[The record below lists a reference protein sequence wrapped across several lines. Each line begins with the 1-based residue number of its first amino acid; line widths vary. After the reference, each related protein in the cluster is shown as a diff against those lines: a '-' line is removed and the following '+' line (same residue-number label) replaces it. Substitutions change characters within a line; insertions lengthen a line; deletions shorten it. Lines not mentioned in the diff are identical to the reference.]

1 MNTIHKTKV
10 IVIGGGAVGCSIA
23 YQLAR
28 RGKDVTLVDKAE
40 PGAGTSTKNFG
51 LVWVHTKEPY
61 TYMELSLRSSLLWPK
76 LVEELGED
84 VDLRQ
89 TGGLAPCLTEAAY
102 QRAAARIER
111 QRSSSLYQGKMIAP
125 DDVFAMQPGITRDLV
140 GASWS
145 PHDGSVNWIKWTH
158 ALIRGCERAGVRMFH
173 HTEVKAIERDTD
185 NHVTGVLTNRG
196 RIAASHV
203 VCAAGPWSQQV
214 AELVDLEID
223 FFPQR
228 GQILITEATEMIC
241 PMTMDSVRQEPHGQF
256 YLGTTHEEVGF
267 DWSTTA
273 EAYQQIR
280 DYAARLVPATK
291 DLRVVRHFAGLRP
304 MPRDGLPI
312 LGPVPHV
319 PGFYI
324 ATSHSGITLSPI
336 HGKIISDL
344 IVEGETDVPIEAY
357 DPLRF
362 QQQKSNGE
370 SQQMAPVDPL
380 VPRLDK
386 PSIGDDNH

>member
-1 MNTIHKTKV
+1 MQTIHQTEV
-10 IVIGGGAVGCSIA
+10 IVIGGGAIGCSIA

-28 RGKDVTLVDKAE
+28 RGKDVTLVDQAE

-51 LVWVHTKEPY
+51 LVWVHTKEPH

-89 TGGLAPCLTEAAY
+89 PGGIAPCLTEADY
-102 QRAAARIER
+102 ERAAAMVER
-111 QRSSSLYQGKMIAP
+111 QRRSPLYQGKMIGP
-125 DDVFAMQPGITRDLV
+125 DEVFAMQPGITRDLV

-158 ALIRGCERAGVRMFH
+158 ALARGCERVGVRMFH
-173 HTEVKAIERDTD
+173 QTEVQGVMQDKD
-185 NHVTGVLTNRG
+185 NCVTGVLTNHG
-196 RIAASHV
+196 HIVAPNV
-203 VCAAGPWSQQV
+203 VCAAGPWSQQI
-214 AELVDLEID
+214 AALVDLEID

-228 GQILITEATEMIC
+228 GQILITEATKVSC

-280 DYAARLVPATK
+280 EYAARLVPATR

-304 MPRDGLPI
+304 MPRDGKPI

-319 PGFYI
+319 PGFYM

-336 HGKIISDL
+336 HDKIISDL
-344 IVEGETDVPIEAY
+344 IVEGETDVPIGDY
-357 DPLRF
+357 DPCRF
-362 QQQKSNGE
+362 AQRPHLADE
-370 SQQMAPVDPL
+370 VMPTVPADPL
-380 VPRLDK
+380 TPRA
-386 PSIGDDNH
+386 H

>member
-1 MNTIHKTKV
+1 MQTIHQTEV
-10 IVIGGGAVGCSIA
+10 IVIGGGAIGCSIA

-51 LVWVHTKEPY
+51 LIWVHTKEPY
-61 TYMELSLRSSLLWPK
+61 AYMELSLRSSLLWPK

-89 TGGLAPCLTEAAY
+89 PGGLAPCLTEADY
-102 QRAAARIER
+102 TKAAALVER
-111 QRSSSLYQGKMIAP
+111 QQQSPLYQGKMIGP
-125 DDVFAMQPGITRDLV
+125 DEVFAMQPGITRDLV

-145 PHDGSVNWIKWTH
+145 PHDGSVNWVKWTH
-158 ALIRGCERAGVRMFH
+158 ALARGCERVGVRMFH
-173 HTEVKAIERDTD
+173 QTEVTTIERDKD
-185 NHVTGVLTNRG
+185 NCVTGVLTSHG
-196 RIAASHV
+196 RIGATAV
-203 VCAAGPWSQQV
+203 VCAAGPWSKQI
-214 AELVDLEID
+214 AALVGLEID

-228 GQILITEATEMIC
+228 GQILITEATNLIC

-256 YLGTTHEEVGF
+256 YLGTTHEDVGF
-267 DWSTTA
+267 DWSTSA

-280 DYAARLVPATK
+280 SYAARLVPATK

-304 MPRDGLPI
+304 MPRDGKPI
-312 LGPVPHV
+312 LGPVPAV
-319 PGFYI
+319 PGFYM

-344 IVEGETDVPIEAY
+344 IVEGETDIPLGDY

-362 QQQKSNGE
+362 ARHPQHPGAS
-370 SQQMAPVDPL
+370 ATTPADPL
-380 VPRLDK
+380 TPRAN
-386 PSIGDDNH
+386 SS

>member
-1 MNTIHKTKV
+1 MNTLHKTEV

-51 LVWVHTKEPY
+51 LVWVHTKEPH

-89 TGGLAPCLTEAAY
+89 TGGLAPCLTEEDYANAE
-102 QRAAARIER
+102 ARLER
-111 QRSSSLYQGKMIAP
+111 QRRSPLFQGKMIPP
-125 DDVFAMQPGITRDLV
+125 DEVFAMQPGITRDLV

-158 ALIRGCERAGVRMFH
+158 ALARGCERVGVRMLH
-173 HTEVKAIERDTD
+173 QTEVEAIERDKD
-185 NHVTGVLTNRG
+185 NCITGIMTNRG
-196 RIAASHV
+196 RIAAPNV
-203 VCAAGPWSQQV
+203 VCSAGPWSKEL
-214 AELVDLEID
+214 AGLVDLPID
-223 FFPQR
+223 FFPQK

-256 YLGTTHEEVGF
+256 YMGTTHEEVGF

-273 EAYQQIR
+273 EAYKAIR
-280 DYAARLVPATK
+280 DYAARLVPGRQRGICASCAT
-291 DLRVVRHFAGLRP
+291 LLGCVPCRAMANRSSGRCPTSPAFTLPPATAGSPCR
-304 MPRDGLPI
+304 RST
-312 LGPVPHV
+312 
-319 PGFYI
+319 
-324 ATSHSGITLSPI
+324 ARLSAI
-336 HGKIISDL
+336 
-344 IVEGETDVPIEAY
+344 
-357 DPLRF
+357 
-362 QQQKSNGE
+362 
-370 SQQMAPVDPL
+370 
-380 VPRLDK
+380 
-386 PSIGDDNH
+386 

>member
-1 MNTIHKTKV
+1 MKTIHATEV

-28 RGKDVTLVDKAE
+28 RGKDVTLIDKAE

-51 LVWVHTKEPY
+51 LVWVHTKEPH
-61 TYMELSLRSSLLWPK
+61 TYMELNLRSSLLWPQ
-76 LVEELGED
+76 LVEALGED

-89 TGGLAPCLTEAAY
+89 TGGLAPCLTEADY
-102 QRAAARIER
+102 AAAEARVER
-111 QRSSSLYQGKMIAP
+111 QRRSPLYRGKMIAP
-125 DDVFAMQPGITRDLV
+125 DEVFAMQPGITRDLV

-158 ALIRGCERAGVRMFH
+158 ALARGCERSGVRMMH
-173 HTEVKAIERDTD
+173 WTEVHAVERDSD
-185 NHVTGVLTNRG
+185 NCVTGVLTEQG
-196 RIAASHV
+196 RIAAPHV
-203 VCAAGPWSQQV
+203 VCAAGPWSKQV
-214 AELVDLEID
+214 AALVDLEID

-256 YLGTTHEEVGF
+256 YMGTTHEDVGF

-273 EAYQQIR
+273 EAHRQIR
-280 DYAARLVPATK
+280 AYAARVVPATK
-291 DLRVVRHFAGLRP
+291 DLRVVRQFAGLRP
-304 MPRDGLPI
+304 MPRDGKPI
-312 LGPVPHV
+312 LGAVPQV

-344 IVEGETDVPIEAY
+344 IIEGETDVPIADY

-362 QQQKSNGE
+362 HGTGSTGTE
-370 SQQMAPVDPL
+370 APADPL
-380 VPRLDK
+380 VPRLR
-386 PSIGDDNH
+386 

>member
-1 MNTIHKTKV
+1 MNTLHKTEV

-76 LVEELGED
+76 LVDELGED
-84 VDLRQ
+84 VDLLQ
-89 TGGLAPCLTEAAY
+89 TGGLAPCLTEDDY
-102 QRAAARIER
+102 VRAEERLER
-111 QRSSSLYQGKMIAP
+111 QRRSPLFQGKMIGP
-125 DDVFAMQPGITRDLV
+125 DEVFAMQPGITRDLV

-158 ALIRGCERAGVRMFH
+158 ALARGCERAGVRMFH
-173 HTEVKAIERDTD
+173 QTEVQQIERDPDNCITGLLTD
-185 NHVTGVLTNRG
+185 RG
-196 RIAASHV
+196 RIVAPNV
-203 VCAAGPWSQQV
+203 VCAAGPWSK
-214 AELVDLEID
+214 ALAGMVDVEID

-228 GQILITEATEMIC
+228 GQILITEAIDRIC

-256 YLGTTHEEVGF
+256 YMGTTHEDVGF

-273 EAYQQIR
+273 EAYRSIR
-280 DYAARLVPATK
+280 DYAARVVPATK

-304 MPRDGLPI
+304 MPRDGKPI
-312 LGPVPHV
+312 LGPVPHL
-319 PGFYI
+319 PGFYM

-344 IVEGETDVPIEAY
+344 ICEGETDVPIADY

-362 QQQKSNGE
+362 QRAGIPN
-370 SQQMAPVDPL
+370 MADRPMPADPL
-380 VPRLDK
+380 VPRTR
-386 PSIGDDNH
+386 

>member
-1 MNTIHKTKV
+1 
-10 IVIGGGAVGCSIA
+10 
-23 YQLAR
+23 
-28 RGKDVTLVDKAE
+28 
-40 PGAGTSTKNFG
+40 
-51 LVWVHTKEPY
+51 VWVHTKEPH

-89 TGGLAPCLTEAAY
+89 PGGLAPCLTEEDYAKAE
-102 QRAAARIER
+102 ARLER
-111 QRSSSLYQGKMIAP
+111 QRRSSLFQGKMIPP
-125 DDVFAMQPGITRDLV
+125 DEVFAMQPGITRDLV

-158 ALIRGCERAGVRMFH
+158 ALARGCERVGVRMFH
-173 HTEVKAIERDTD
+173 GTTVQAIERDQD
-185 NHVTGVLTNRG
+185 NCVTGVLTDHG
-196 RIAASHV
+196 RIAAPHV
-203 VCAAGPWSQQV
+203 VCAAGPWSKGV
-214 AELVDLEID
+214 AELVDLQID
-223 FFPQR
+223 FFPQK

-256 YLGTTHEEVGF
+256 YMGTTHEDVGF

-273 EAYQQIR
+273 EAYKAIR
-280 DYAARLVPATK
+280 EYAARLVPATK

-304 MPRDGLPI
+304 MPRDGKPI

-319 PGFYI
+319 PGFYM

-344 IVEGETDVPIEAY
+344 IIEGETDVPIEDY

-362 QQQKSNGE
+362 QRQGFDDTPDRP
-370 SQQMAPVDPL
+370 MPADPL
-380 VPRLDK
+380 VPRKL
-386 PSIGDDNH
+386 

>member
-1 MNTIHKTKV
+1 MKTLHKTEV
-10 IVIGGGAVGCSIA
+10 VVIGGGAVGCSIA

-51 LVWVHTKEPY
+51 LVWVHTKEPH

-89 TGGLAPCLTEAAY
+89 TGGIAPCLTEADYTRREALL
-102 QRAAARIER
+102 ER
-111 QRSSSLYQGKMIAP
+111 QRRSPLYQGKMIPP
-125 DDVFAMQPGITRDLV
+125 DEVFAMQPGITRDLV

-158 ALIRGCERAGVRMFH
+158 ALARGCERIGVRMFH
-173 HTEVKAIERDTD
+173 QTEVRSIERDKD
-185 NHVTGVLTNRG
+185 NCVTGVITDRG
-196 RIAASHV
+196 YIAAGSV
-203 VCAAGPWSQQV
+203 VCAAGPWSKAV
-214 AELVDLEID
+214 ADMVDLSID

-228 GQILITEATEMIC
+228 GQILITEATEMSC

-256 YLGTTHEEVGF
+256 YMGTTHEDVGF
-267 DWSTTA
+267 DWSTTQ
-273 EAYQQIR
+273 EAYKQIR
-280 DYAARLVPATK
+280 AYAERLVPATK

-304 MPRDGLPI
+304 MPRDGKPI
-312 LGPVPHV
+312 LGPVPAV

-344 IVEGETDVPIEAY
+344 ILEGETDVAIEAY

-362 QQQKSNGE
+362 SHTAATPSE
-370 SQQMAPVDPL
+370 SSPDMPHDPL
-380 VPRLDK
+380 TPQVQ
-386 PSIGDDNH
+386 

>member
-1 MNTIHKTKV
+1 MQTFHQTEV

-51 LVWVHTKEPY
+51 LVWVHTKEPH

-76 LVEELGED
+76 LVEALGED

-89 TGGLAPCLTEAAY
+89 PGGLAPCLTEEDY
-102 QRAAARIER
+102 ERAAALIER
-111 QRSSSLYQGKMIAP
+111 QRRSPLFQGKMIPP
-125 DDVFAMQPGITRDLV
+125 DEVFAMQPGITRDLV

-158 ALIRGCERAGVRMFH
+158 ALARGCERAGVRMFH
-173 HTEVKAIERDTD
+173 QTEVQAIERDKD
-185 NHVTGVLTNRG
+185 NCITGVLTDRG
-196 RIAASHV
+196 RIVAPHV
-203 VCAAGPWSQQV
+203 VCAAGPWSKGV
-214 AELVDLEID
+214 AALVDLQID
-223 FFPQR
+223 FFPQK
-228 GQILITEATEMIC
+228 GQILITEATDMIC

-256 YLGTTHEEVGF
+256 YMGTTHEDVGF
-267 DWSTTA
+267 DWSTTQ
-273 EAYQQIR
+273 EAYKSIR

-304 MPRDGLPI
+304 MPRDGKPI

-319 PGFYI
+319 PGFYM

-344 IVEGETDVPIEAY
+344 IVEGETDISIEDY

-362 QQQKSNGE
+362 QRQGFRDTPDRS
-370 SQQMAPVDPL
+370 MPADPL
-380 VPRLDK
+380 VPRKL
-386 PSIGDDNH
+386 